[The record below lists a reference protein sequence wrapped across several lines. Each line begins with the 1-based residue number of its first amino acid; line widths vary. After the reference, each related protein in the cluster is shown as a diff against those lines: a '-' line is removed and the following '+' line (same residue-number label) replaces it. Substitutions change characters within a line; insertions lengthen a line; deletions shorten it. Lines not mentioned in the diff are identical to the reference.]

1 MSRRKDASP
10 PTLKQLELLLAL
22 EKAEGIS
29 SAGRTL
35 GMTASATSHA
45 LRALETNVG
54 AQLIDRNA
62 PGVELTHAGKQIL
75 PHVRDVF
82 SSLNL
87 VQSVAQ
93 SGARLETGVLRLG
106 SFGLSASLILL
117 PPILDTFRKRY
128 PGVEVQVIERTD
140 LEIEQA
146 LLDRKIE
153 IGIITLPN
161 ERFDTQIL
169 ATDELVAVLPAG
181 HVLASDKT
189 VTLRDLGRY
198 PFILTHA
205 GSGGLVSRTFARAG
219 LQLRVTHE
227 LSQLNSIF
235 EFVARGQGVSIIASL
250 AIPRTHEGIV
260 FRSLKPVVSR
270 RIGLACLNDTRL
282 SPAADALWK
291 QVQQNPLKQAK
302 LQRKP

>member
-1 MSRRKDASP
+1 MPHQKQGSL
-10 PTLKQLELLLAL
+10 PTLKQLDLLLAL
-22 EKAEGIS
+22 EKADGIS
-29 SAGRTL
+29 SAGRVL

-45 LRALETNVG
+45 LRALESNLGV
-54 AQLIDRNA
+54 QLIDRNA
-62 PGVELTHAGKQIL
+62 PGVELTFAGKQII

-82 SSLNL
+82 SALNL
-87 VQSVAQ
+87 VQSVAG
-93 SGARLETGVLRLG
+93 SGARLETGILRLG
-106 SFGLSASLILL
+106 SFGLSASLKLL

-161 ERFDTQIL
+161 DRFDTQIL

-181 HVLASDKT
+181 HELAAEEA

-205 GSGGLVSRTFARAG
+205 GSGGLVSRTFAKAG
-219 LQLRVTHE
+219 LQPKVTHE
-227 LSQLNSIF
+227 LSQLTSIF
-235 EFVARGQGVSIIASL
+235 EFVARGQGVSLIASL
-250 AIPRTHEGIV
+250 AMPGRYEGIV
-260 FRSLKPVVSR
+260 FRSLRPSVSR

-282 SPAADALWK
+282 SPAADALWRQIQRK
-291 QVQQNPLKQAK
+291 PLKQAK
-302 LQRKP
+302 LQR